1 MADTPPTSGRPS
13 TDATAP
19 ETIDV
24 LLVDDSPDLLEVV
37 SRLLE
42 RNTDDLRV
50 RTATSALDA
59 FGVLQEGSVDCI
71 VSDYKMPAVD
81 GLEFCREVRREYPDL
96 AFIIFTNK
104 DADDFEAVAADSGV
118 TACVDKDAD
127 RSEYGVLA
135 AAIRGAVAA
144 GD

>member
-1 MADTPPTSGRPS
+1 MSDTPPTSGRPS
-13 TDATAP
+13 TGAAAP

-24 LLVDDSPDLLEVV
+24 LLVDDSPDVLDVV

-42 RNTDDLRV
+42 RHTDDLQV
-50 RTATSALDA
+50 TTATSALDA
-59 FGVLQEGSVDCI
+59 FGVLREASVDCI

-96 AFIIFTNK
+96 GFIIFTNK
-104 DADDFEAVAADSGV
+104 DADDFETVAAESGV
-118 TACVDKDAD
+118 TAFVDKDAD
-127 RSEYGVLA
+127 GTRYGVLA
-135 AAIRGAVAA
+135 AAIRDAVAD